1 MMVPV
6 KSFPGFISCDAIDT
20 PPNVALLLSEDGK
33 STHVSFYDEMLQR
46 WTMPSPSALTP
57 EVVEAKRLKYFES
70 RYSIYRGEP
79 INIPSFANQGD
90 RIPMLASERGEQRL
104 RDMIEA
110 GAADLPIHLNIE
122 VAECANTDRLQLE
135 ALGKGIINRHI
146 IADKGISEESSFTS
160 MLRRDYSYLLAEHK
174 IALAELDKSEKVIND
189 FRLIVDNRNN
199 EIEALKIEVGSL
211 SKIGLESDV
220 IKKLRLELSDANEK
234 AGYLQHEN
242 RAYHHQANEA
252 CARELE
258 ATKDLKHVRHQMRL
272 LLKAVYGAS
281 AVMAVAA
288 FIHFAFGV

>member
-79 INIPSFANQGD
+79 INIPSFANED
-90 RIPMLASERGEQRL
+90 KRIPMLAGERGEQRL

-146 IADKGISEESSFTS
+146 IADKAINEESSFTS

-189 FRLIVDNRNN
+189 FRLIVDNRDSEIRSLRKHLDSVSEEAPESEIIRELRN
-199 EIEALKIEVGSL
+199 EVSQAV
-211 SKIGLESDV
+211 SKIASLYGERD
-220 IKKLRLELSDANEK
+220 
-234 AGYLQHEN
+234 GYHN
-242 RAYHHQANEA
+242 RANEA
-252 CARELE
+252 CAREQE
-258 ATKDLKHVRHQMRL
+258 ATQELKHVRHQMRL

-288 FIHFAFGV
+288 FLRFAFGV